1 MSTWAIIPVKPFHTS
16 KTRLAGALSPDERA
30 ALSRNFLAHALD
42 VLGEVPEVAHRLV
55 VSRDPAARTLARA
68 HGAHTLTESG
78 APDLNLALRRAT
90 QAARASRAEA
100 VLVLPT
106 DLPWLAVGDVRAMLT
121 EAPDGPSAVIAP
133 DRHDSGTNAL
143 WMRPPGLLP
152 YAFGPGSFKRHLAL
166 AAEAGI
172 LARICRLPGLGLDVD
187 VPEDLALYRARLI
200 AE

>member
-1 MSTWAIIPVKPFHTS
+1 MSTWAIIPVKPFLTAKS
-16 KTRLAGALSPDERA
+16 RLAGALSPDERA
-30 ALSRNFLAHALD
+30 ALSRDFLARALD

-55 VSRDPAARTLARA
+55 VSRDPAALTLARA
-68 HGAHTLTESG
+68 HGAHTITESG
-78 APDLNLALRRAT
+78 APDLNRALQRAT

-106 DLPWLAVGDVRAMLT
+106 DLPWLAASDVRAMLAD
-121 EAPDGPSAVIAP
+121 APDGPSAVIAP
-133 DRHDSGTNAL
+133 DRHESGTNAL

-152 YAFGPGSFKRHLAL
+152 YAFGPGSFMRHLAL

-172 LARICRLPGLGLDVD
+172 HARICRLPGLGLDVD
-187 VPEDLALYRARLI
+187 VPEDLALYRAGQL